1 MTIQQEENQPSSEG
15 VASASGEA
23 SVPTPPAE
31 QASEANPH
39 PATGTD
45 ALPKGEEGVGVE
57 RLEKA
62 ESGTFELDQVAADQL
77 LTQIILQSS

>member
-31 QASEANPH
+31 QASEATPH

>member
-1 MTIQQEENQPSSEG
+1 MVIEHEANQPSSEG
-15 VASASGEA
+15 VGEA
-23 SVPTPPAE
+23 NVPTPPAE
-31 QASEANPH
+31 QASDATPG

-62 ESGTFELDQVAADQL
+62 ESGTSELDQH
-77 LTQIILQSS
+77 LTQPFI